1 MMNEG
6 SLTQFD
12 SDDKRRR
19 SFLMTPQ
26 FKLSVVFV
34 STLLTLMLVVGSLI
48 GKGQESDGAYRP
60 LAVYTEVL
68 AKIKSDYVEEP
79 NMEKV
84 TNGALQGLVEF
95 LDPQSSYLTA
105 EQFEKV
111 TEHLDYPDRGSGLST
126 GLVVRKRSGYAT
138 VLHVLPGSAGD
149 RAGIRPFD
157 LIEAI
162 DGLSTQLMPPAYL
175 LAMLSGPPESRVTVL
190 VRSLQRSEEPQEYTL
205 VRGPVEV
212 PAVEHKMLENDVGY
226 VALDTVDTER
236 VNQLAVAVE
245 KLESQG
251 AKKLILDL
259 RGNAVGETEEGV
271 RLADQ
276 FLDSGLI
283 ASLKGQQ
290 YPGNEFHAGP
300 DSTITSLPLVV
311 ITDRATA
318 GAAELAAA
326 AILDNKRG
334 EVVGERTYGLAA
346 IQETITMEDGA
357 ALILSVAKY
366 RRPSGE
372 ALQDGGLTPSFP
384 LSPTTVRRHRM
395 SQFPGAGGMLPTPP
409 EAPDEAE
416 SDQEDP
422 YLKKALE
429 VLTGDEAAKK
439 KAA

>member
-1 MMNEG
+1 MIPR
-6 SLTQFD
+6 L
-12 SDDKRRR
+12 
-19 SFLMTPQ
+19 
-26 FKLSVVFV
+26 KLSVVFV
-34 STLLTLMLVVGSLI
+34 STLLTLLLVVGSLI
-48 GKGQESDGAYRP
+48 GKGQESDDAYRP

-79 NMEKV
+79 DMEKV

-105 EQFEKV
+105 EQFQKV

-126 GLVVRKRSGYAT
+126 GLVVRKRNGFTT
-138 VLHVLPGSAGD
+138 VLHVLPGSAAD
-149 RAGIRPFD
+149 RAGIRAFD

-175 LAMLSGPPESRVTVL
+175 LAMLSGPPESSVAVL
-190 VRSLQRSEEPQEYTL
+190 VRSLRSSEEPQEYTL
-205 VRGPVEV
+205 VRGPVEAR
-212 PAVEHKMLENDVGY
+212 AVEHKMLESDVGY
-226 VALDTVDTER
+226 VALDTVENES
-236 VNQLAVAVE
+236 VNQLAGAV
-245 KLESQG
+245 KRLESQG
-251 AKKLILDL
+251 ASKLVLDL

-271 RLADQ
+271 RLADL

-283 ASLKGQQ
+283 ASLRGQQ
-290 YPGNEFHAGP
+290 YAGNEFHAGP

-318 GAAELAAA
+318 GAAEVAAA

-346 IQETITMEDGA
+346 VQKTVTMEDGA

-366 RRPSGE
+366 QRPTGE

-384 LSPTTVRRHRM
+384 LSPATVRRHRM
-395 SQFPGAGGMLPTPP
+395 SG
-409 EAPDEAE
+409 EAV

>member
-1 MMNEG
+1 
-6 SLTQFD
+6 
-12 SDDKRRR
+12 
-19 SFLMTPQ
+19 MTPRL
-26 FKLSVVFV
+26 KLSVVFV

-48 GKGQESDGAYRP
+48 GKGQESNGAYRP

-68 AKIKSDYVEEP
+68 VKIKSDYVEEP
-79 NMEKV
+79 DMEQV

-105 EQFEKV
+105 EQFQKV
-111 TEHLDYPDRGSGLST
+111 TEHRDYPDRGTGLST
-126 GLVVRKRSGYAT
+126 GLVVRKRNGYAT
-138 VLHVLPGSAGD
+138 VLNVLPGSAAD

-162 DGLSTQLMPPAYL
+162 DGLRTRLMPPAYL
-175 LAMLSGPPESRVTVL
+175 LAMLSGPPESSVTVL
-190 VRSLQRSEEPQEYTL
+190 VRSLRRSEEPQEYTL

-212 PAVEHKMLENDVGY
+212 PAVEHKMLESDVGY
-226 VALDTVDTER
+226 VALGTVDSER
-236 VNQLAVAVE
+236 VNQLADAVE

-251 AKKLILDL
+251 ASKLILDL
-259 RGNAVGETEEGV
+259 RGNAVGEAEEGV

-290 YPGNEFHAGP
+290 YPGNEFHADP

-346 IQETITMEDGA
+346 MQKTITMEDGT

-366 RRPSGE
+366 QRPTGE

-384 LSPTTVRRHRM
+384 LSPATVRRHRM
-395 SQFPGAGGMLPTPP
+395 SQFPGADGMLPTPP
-409 EAPDEAE
+409 EAPGEAE

>member
-1 MMNEG
+1 
-6 SLTQFD
+6 
-12 SDDKRRR
+12 
-19 SFLMTPQ
+19 MTPR

-48 GKGQESDGAYRP
+48 GRGQESDGAYRP

-79 NMEKV
+79 NMDKV

-111 TEHLDYPDRGSGLST
+111 TEHLDYPDRGTGLST
-126 GLVVRKRSGYAT
+126 GLVVRKRNGYAT
-138 VLHVLPGSAGD
+138 VLHVVPGSAAD

-175 LAMLSGPPESRVTVL
+175 LAMLSGPPESSVAVL
-190 VRSLQRSEEPQEYTL
+190 VRSLRRSEEPEEYTL
-205 VRGPVEV
+205 VRGPVEAPV
-212 PAVEHKMLENDVGY
+212 VEQKMLESDIGY
-226 VALDTVDTER
+226 VALDAVASES
-236 VNQLAVAVE
+236 VNQLAGAV
-245 KLESQG
+245 KRLESQG
-251 AKKLILDL
+251 ATKLVLDL
-259 RGNAVGETEEGV
+259 RGNAAGETEEGV
-271 RLADQ
+271 RLADL

-290 YPGNEFHAGP
+290 YPANEFHAGP
-300 DSTITSLPLVV
+300 ESKITSLPLVV

-346 IQETITMEDGA
+346 VQKTITMDDGA

-366 RRPSGE
+366 QRPTGE

-384 LSPTTVRRHRM
+384 LSPATIRRHRM
-395 SQFPGAGGMLPTPP
+395 SQYIGSGGVLPAPP
-409 EAPDEAE
+409 EAPGAAE

-429 VLTGDEAAKK
+429 VLAGDEAAEK

>member
-1 MMNEG
+1 M
-6 SLTQFD
+6 D
-12 SDDKRRR
+12 
-19 SFLMTPQ
+19 
-26 FKLSVVFV
+26 
-34 STLLTLMLVVGSLI
+34 
-48 GKGQESDGAYRP
+48 
-60 LAVYTEVL
+60 
-68 AKIKSDYVEEP
+68 
-79 NMEKV
+79 KV

-111 TEHLDYPDRGSGLST
+111 TEHLDYPDRGTGLST
-126 GLVVRKRSGYAT
+126 GLVVRKRNGYAT
-138 VLHVLPGSAGD
+138 VLHVLSGSAAD

-175 LAMLSGPPESRVTVL
+175 LAMLSGPPESSVAVL
-190 VRSLQRSEEPQEYTL
+190 VRSLRHSEEPQEYTL
-205 VRGPVEV
+205 VRGPVESPV
-212 PAVEHKMLENDVGY
+212 VEQKMLESDVGY
-226 VALDTVDTER
+226 VALDAVESES
-236 VNQLAVAVE
+236 VNQLAAAV
-245 KLESQG
+245 KRLESQG
-251 AKKLILDL
+251 ASKLVLDL
-259 RGNAVGETEEGV
+259 RGNAIGETEEGV
-271 RLADQ
+271 RLADL

-346 IQETITMEDGA
+346 VQKTITMEDGA

-366 RRPSGE
+366 QRPTGE
-372 ALQDGGLTPSFP
+372 ALQDGGLAPSFP
-384 LSPTTVRRHRM
+384 LSPATVRRHRM
-395 SQFPGAGGMLPTPP
+395 SRFPGSGGVLPPFP
-409 EAPDEAE
+409 EAPGEVE
-416 SDQEDP
+416 SEQEDP

-429 VLTGDEAAKK
+429 VLTGDEAAEKE
-439 KAA
+439 AA

>member
-1 MMNEG
+1 
-6 SLTQFD
+6 
-12 SDDKRRR
+12 
-19 SFLMTPQ
+19 MTPR

-48 GKGQESDGAYRP
+48 GRGQESDGAYRP

-68 AKIKSDYVEEP
+68 AKIKSDYVEDP
-79 NMEKV
+79 NMDKV

-105 EQFEKV
+105 EQFAKV
-111 TEHLDYPDRGSGLST
+111 TEHLDYPDRGTGLST
-126 GLVVRKRSGYAT
+126 GLVVRKRNGYAT
-138 VLHVLPGSAGD
+138 VLHVVPGSAAD

-175 LAMLSGPPESRVTVL
+175 LAMLSGPPESSVAVL
-190 VRSLQRSEEPQEYTL
+190 VRSLRRSEEPEEYTL
-205 VRGPVEV
+205 VRGPVEAPV
-212 PAVEHKMLENDVGY
+212 VEQKMLESDIGY
-226 VALDTVDTER
+226 LALDAVASESVD
-236 VNQLAVAVE
+236 QLAGAV
-245 KLESQG
+245 KRLESQG
-251 AKKLILDL
+251 ATKLVLDL
-259 RGNAVGETEEGV
+259 RGNAAGETEEGV
-271 RLADQ
+271 RLADL

-300 DSTITSLPLVV
+300 ESKITSLPLVV

-346 IQETITMEDGA
+346 VQKTITMEDGA

-366 RRPSGE
+366 QRPTGE

-384 LSPTTVRRHRM
+384 LSPATIRRHRM
-395 SQFPGAGGMLPTPP
+395 SQYIGSGGVLPAPP
-409 EAPDEAE
+409 EAPGAVE

-429 VLTGDEAAKK
+429 VLAGDEAAEK

>member
-1 MMNEG
+1 MNP
-6 SLTQFD
+6 
-12 SDDKRRR
+12 R
-19 SFLMTPQ
+19 

-48 GKGQESDGAYRP
+48 GGGQEGDGAYRP

-79 NMEKV
+79 NMDKV

-111 TEHLDYPDRGSGLST
+111 TEHLEYPDRGTGLST
-126 GLVVRKRSGYAT
+126 GLVVRKRNGYAT
-138 VLHVLPGSAGD
+138 VLHVVPGSAAD

-175 LAMLSGPPESRVTVL
+175 LAMLSGPPESSVAVL
-190 VRSLQRSEEPQEYTL
+190 VRSLRRSEEPEEYTL
-205 VRGPVEV
+205 VRGPVETPV
-212 PAVEHKMLENDVGY
+212 VEQKMLESDIGY
-226 VALDTVDTER
+226 VALDAVASESIG
-236 VNQLAVAVE
+236 QLASAV
-245 KLESQG
+245 KGLESQG
-251 AKKLILDL
+251 ATKLVLDL
-259 RGNAVGETEEGV
+259 RGNASGETEEGV
-271 RLADQ
+271 RLADL

-290 YPGNEFHAGP
+290 HPGSEFHAGP
-300 DSTITSLPLVV
+300 DSKITSLPLVV

-346 IQETITMEDGA
+346 LQKTITMEDGA

-366 RRPSGE
+366 QRPTGE

-384 LSPTTVRRHRM
+384 LSPATIRRHRM
-395 SQFPGAGGMLPTPP
+395 SQAPGA
-409 EAPDEAE
+409 AE

-429 VLTGDEAAKK
+429 VLAGDEAAEK

>member
-1 MMNEG
+1 
-6 SLTQFD
+6 
-12 SDDKRRR
+12 
-19 SFLMTPQ
+19 MTPR

-111 TEHLDYPDRGSGLST
+111 TEQLDYPDRGSGLST

-162 DGLSTQLMPPAYL
+162 DGLNTQLMPPAYL
-175 LAMLSGPPESRVTVL
+175 LAMLSGPPESSVTVL
-190 VRSLQRSEEPQEYTL
+190 VRSLRRSEEPQEHTL
-205 VRGPVEV
+205 VRGPLEA
-212 PAVEHKMLENDVGY
+212 PTVEHEMLESNVGY
-226 VALDTVDTER
+226 LALATADNESVER
-236 VNQLAVAVE
+236 LAGAV
-245 KLESQG
+245 KRLESQG
-251 AKKLILDL
+251 AGKLVLDL
-259 RGNAVGETEEGV
+259 RGNAVGEIEEGV
-271 RLADQ
+271 RLADL

-290 YPGNEFHAGP
+290 YPEKKFHAGP
-300 DSTITSLPLVV
+300 GSSITSLPLVV

-346 IQETITMEDGA
+346 VQETITMEDGA

-366 RRPSGE
+366 RRPNGE

-384 LSPTTVRRHRM
+384 LTPAAVRRYRL
-395 SQFPGAGGMLPTPP
+395 SRFPGADAMLPTPP
-409 EAPDEAE
+409 EIPDEAE
-416 SDQEDP
+416 SGQEDP

-429 VLTGDEAAKK
+429 VLTGDHAAKK

>member
-1 MMNEG
+1 MNP
-6 SLTQFD
+6 
-12 SDDKRRR
+12 R
-19 SFLMTPQ
+19 
-26 FKLSVVFV
+26 FKLTVVFV

-48 GKGQESDGAYRP
+48 GGGQEGDGAYRP

-79 NMEKV
+79 NMDKV

-111 TEHLDYPDRGSGLST
+111 TEHLDYPDRGTGLST
-126 GLVVRKRSGYAT
+126 GLVVRKRNGYAT
-138 VLHVLPGSAGD
+138 VLHVVPGSAAD

-175 LAMLSGPPESRVTVL
+175 LAMLSGPPESSVAVL
-190 VRSLQRSEEPQEYTL
+190 VRSLRRSEEPEEYTL
-205 VRGPVEV
+205 VRGPVETPV
-212 PAVEHKMLENDVGY
+212 VEQKMLESHIGY
-226 VALDTVDTER
+226 VALDAVASESIS
-236 VNQLAVAVE
+236 QLASAV
-245 KLESQG
+245 KRLESQG
-251 AKKLILDL
+251 ATKLVLDL
-259 RGNAVGETEEGV
+259 RGNASGETEEGV
-271 RLADQ
+271 RLADL

-290 YPGNEFHAGP
+290 HPESEFHAGP
-300 DSTITSLPLVV
+300 DSKITSLPLVV

-346 IQETITMEDGA
+346 LQKTITMEDGA

-366 RRPSGE
+366 QRPTGE

-384 LSPTTVRRHRM
+384 LSPAIIRRYRM
-395 SQFPGAGGMLPTPP
+395 SQAPGA
-409 EAPDEAE
+409 AE

-429 VLTGDEAAKK
+429 VLAGDEAAEK

>member
-1 MMNEG
+1 
-6 SLTQFD
+6 
-12 SDDKRRR
+12 
-19 SFLMTPQ
+19 MTPQ
-26 FKLSVVFV
+26 LKLSVVFV

-79 NMEKV
+79 DMEKV

-105 EQFEKV
+105 EQFQKV

-126 GLVVRKRSGYAT
+126 GLVVRKRSGYTT
-138 VLHVLPGSAGD
+138 VLHVLPGSAAD
-149 RAGIRPFD
+149 RAGIRAFD

-175 LAMLSGPPESRVTVL
+175 LAMLSGPPESSVAVL
-190 VRSLQRSEEPQEYTL
+190 VRSLRSSEEPQEYTL
-205 VRGPVEV
+205 VRGPVEAR
-212 PAVEHKMLENDVGY
+212 AVEHKMLESDVGY
-226 VALDTVDTER
+226 VALDTVENES
-236 VNQLAVAVE
+236 VNQLAGAV
-245 KLESQG
+245 KRLESQG
-251 AKKLILDL
+251 ASKLVLDL

-271 RLADQ
+271 RLADL

-283 ASLKGQQ
+283 ASLRGQQ
-290 YPGNEFHAGP
+290 YPRNEFHAGP

-318 GAAELAAA
+318 GAAEVAAA

-346 IQETITMEDGA
+346 VQKTVTMEDGA
-357 ALILSVAKY
+357 ALILSVGQISATH
-366 RRPSGE
+366 RRSATG
-372 ALQDGGLTPSFP
+372 
-384 LSPTTVRRHRM
+384 RRLD
-395 SQFPGAGGMLPTPP
+395 SQFPPFTGNRQTP
-409 EAPDEAE
+409 
-416 SDQEDP
+416 SDVQ
-422 YLKKALE
+422 
-429 VLTGDEAAKK
+429 
-439 KAA
+439 

>member
-1 MMNEG
+1 MA
-6 SLTQFD
+6 
-12 SDDKRRR
+12 R
-19 SFLMTPQ
+19 
-26 FKLSVVFV
+26 
-34 STLLTLMLVVGSLI
+34 
-48 GKGQESDGAYRP
+48 GQEGDGAYRP

-95 LDPQSSYLTA
+95 LDPQSSYLTP

-175 LAMLSGPPESRVTVL
+175 RAMLSGPPESSVTVL
-190 VRSLQRSEEPQEYTL
+190 VRSLRRSEEPQEHTL
-205 VRGPVEV
+205 VRGPLEA
-212 PAVEHKMLENDVGY
+212 PAVEHKMLEGDVGY
-226 VALDTVDTER
+226 LALDRRLDNESVER
-236 VNQLAVAVE
+236 LAGAV
-245 KLESQG
+245 KRLESQG
-251 AKKLILDL
+251 AGKLVLDL
-259 RGNAVGETEEGV
+259 RGNAVGETEKGV
-271 RLADQ
+271 RLADL

-290 YPGNEFHAGP
+290 YPEKKFHAGP
-300 DSTITSLPLVV
+300 GSSITSLPLVV

-346 IQETITMEDGA
+346 VQETITMEDGA

-366 RRPSGE
+366 RRPNGE

-384 LSPTTVRRHRM
+384 LPPATVRRYRM
-395 SQFPGAGGMLPTPP
+395 SRFPGADGMSIPP
-409 EAPDEAE
+409 EIPDEAE
-416 SDQEDP
+416 SGQEDP

-429 VLTGDEAAKK
+429 VLTGDEAAKET
-439 KAA
+439 AA

>member
-1 MMNEG
+1 MNP
-6 SLTQFD
+6 
-12 SDDKRRR
+12 R
-19 SFLMTPQ
+19 
-26 FKLSVVFV
+26 FKLTVVFV

-48 GKGQESDGAYRP
+48 GGGQEGDGAYRP

-79 NMEKV
+79 NMDKV

-111 TEHLDYPDRGSGLST
+111 TEHLDYPDRGTGLST
-126 GLVVRKRSGYAT
+126 GLVVRKRNGYAT
-138 VLHVLPGSAGD
+138 VLHVVPGSAAD

-175 LAMLSGPPESRVTVL
+175 LAMLSGPPESSVAVL
-190 VRSLQRSEEPQEYTL
+190 VRSLRRSEEPEEYTL
-205 VRGPVEV
+205 VRGPVETPV
-212 PAVEHKMLENDVGY
+212 VEQKMLESDIGY
-226 VALDTVDTER
+226 VALDAVASES
-236 VNQLAVAVE
+236 VNQLAGAV
-245 KLESQG
+245 KGLESQG
-251 AKKLILDL
+251 ATKLVLDL
-259 RGNAVGETEEGV
+259 RGNAAGETEEGV
-271 RLADQ
+271 RLADL

-290 YPGNEFHAGP
+290 YPANEFHAGP
-300 DSTITSLPLVV
+300 ESKITSLPLVV

-346 IQETITMEDGA
+346 VQKTITMEDGA

-366 RRPSGE
+366 QRPTGE

-384 LSPTTVRRHRM
+384 LSPATIRRHRM
-395 SQFPGAGGMLPTPP
+395 SQYIGSGGVLPAPP
-409 EAPDEAE
+409 EAPGAAE
-416 SDQEDP
+416 SDEEDP

-429 VLTGDEAAKK
+429 VLAGDEAAEK

>member
-1 MMNEG
+1 MNP
-6 SLTQFD
+6 
-12 SDDKRRR
+12 R
-19 SFLMTPQ
+19 
-26 FKLSVVFV
+26 FKLTVVFV

-48 GKGQESDGAYRP
+48 GGGQEGDGAYRP

-79 NMEKV
+79 NMDKV

-111 TEHLDYPDRGSGLST
+111 TEHLDYPDRGTGLST
-126 GLVVRKRSGYAT
+126 GLVVRKRNGYAT
-138 VLHVLPGSAGD
+138 VLHVVPGSAAD

-175 LAMLSGPPESRVTVL
+175 LAMLSGPPESSVAVL
-190 VRSLQRSEEPQEYTL
+190 VRSLRRSEEPEEYTL
-205 VRGPVEV
+205 VRGPVETPV
-212 PAVEHKMLENDVGY
+212 VEQKMLESDIGY
-226 VALDTVDTER
+226 VALDAVASES
-236 VNQLAVAVE
+236 VNQLAGAV
-245 KLESQG
+245 KGLESQG
-251 AKKLILDL
+251 ATKLVLDL
-259 RGNAVGETEEGV
+259 RGNAAGETEEGV
-271 RLADQ
+271 RLADL

-300 DSTITSLPLVV
+300 ESKITSLPLVV

-346 IQETITMEDGA
+346 VQKTITMDDGA

-366 RRPSGE
+366 QRPTGE

-384 LSPTTVRRHRM
+384 LSPATIRRHRM
-395 SQFPGAGGMLPTPP
+395 SQYIGSGGVLPAPP
-409 EAPDEAE
+409 EAPGAAE

-429 VLTGDEAAKK
+429 VLAGDEAAEK